1 MGCKTADRIHLGIG
15 AEVVVVAL
23 HHPRVAVSK
32 LGRDIGEGGEDT
44 YPFLIAKEAK
54 LVPLW
59 IPSFGAS
66 ARIASAMA
74 EGARCP

>member
-1 MGCKTADRIHLGIG
+1 MQNEMRARLFMEPRPQTRSPRLRARWARPLGPAARSG
-15 AEVVVVAL
+15 FEA
-23 HHPRVAVSK
+23 
-32 LGRDIGEGGEDT
+32 T
-44 YPFLIAKEAK
+44 YPFLIAKGAR
-54 LVPLW
+54 LLSLW